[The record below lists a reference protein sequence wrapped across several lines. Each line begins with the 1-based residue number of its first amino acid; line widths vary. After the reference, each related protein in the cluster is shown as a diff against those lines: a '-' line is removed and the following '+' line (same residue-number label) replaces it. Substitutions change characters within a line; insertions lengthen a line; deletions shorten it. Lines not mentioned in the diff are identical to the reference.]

1 MAIGEA
7 EEANSYPRTLRVRVP
22 QWPAEAW
29 GAFALAVVFVGVTCW
44 WLTQDRSI
52 PIYDAGLRLYQSIE
66 VYEQIAQGHVG
77 SALTWTTPYPPVVY
91 LVGGLGIWGGGLG
104 IAPPIIAQN
113 VIFVPLLVL
122 GCYHV
127 GRLAFGARAG
137 LLAAMFAL
145 GSPLITAQFHVF
157 MIDAPETA
165 MVAVS
170 IWLILA
176 SERFSRVGSS
186 AWAGLAV
193 GLGML
198 TKEPFVF
205 FVAGV
210 ILVTLVRGGWRCWQG
225 LTAFVLVGA
234 LVALPWYLS
243 EFSAVQGLAQGAATN
258 HHNAPGLAPLGTYP
272 PSLSVTNLFWYFWTI
287 LNVQLFA
294 PLFAFAIIGGVWV
307 IVGLA
312 RRRAVSPLSWELT
325 VGAFG
330 AWLGI
335 SSTFPHD
342 ARYSMPLL
350 LYLAV
355 FGTGWIPRLPTV
367 QRRLA
372 TSALALVVIVNTLG
386 TSFGVGTTMSISAPG
401 ARPGAP
407 EQPGV
412 VTLATNT
419 GYLVA
424 GPRRDGDVLAL
435 MQALRR
441 NGVRRIWWID
451 LSSREPLPESNPGFS
466 AEGLH
471 AFAIIARLQPL
482 YKEIVYSVNEL
493 AQPTVA
499 ELGHGPVEPGWV
511 QPCVTL
517 SDGTG
522 VWVRLGSQKP
532 SNWDYCPLR
541 RPRLIRPNSG

>member
-7 EEANSYPRTLRVRVP
+7 AEKDSYARTLRAPVP
-22 QWPAEAW
+22 HLAAEAW
-29 GAFALAVVFVGVTCW
+29 GAFALAVLFVGVTCW

-52 PIYDAGLRLYQSIE
+52 PIYDAGVRLYQSIE
-66 VYEQIAQGHVG
+66 VYQQIAQGHVG
-77 SALTWTTPYPPVVY
+77 SALTWTTPYPPVAY
-91 LVGGLGIWGGGLG
+91 LVGALGIWVGGLG
-104 IAPPIIAQN
+104 IAPPIVAQN
-113 VIFVPLLVL
+113 VIVVPLLVL
-122 GCYHV
+122 GCYNV

-137 LLAAMFAL
+137 LLAAVFAL

-176 SERFSRVGSS
+176 SERFSRVGPS

-225 LTAFVLVGA
+225 LAVFALVAA

-243 EFSAVQGLAQGAATN
+243 EFSPVQELGQAATN
-258 HHNAPGLAPLGTYP
+258 DHRSAPGLAPLGTYP

-294 PLFAFAIIGGVWV
+294 PLLAFAVIGGVWV

-312 RRRAVSPLSWELT
+312 QRRAVSPLSWELT
-325 VGAFG
+325 VGAFV

-355 FGTGWIPRLPTV
+355 FGTGWIPRLPAV
-367 QRRLA
+367 QRQLA
-372 TSALALVVIVNTLG
+372 TGALALVAIVNTLG
-386 TSFGVGTTMSISAPG
+386 TSFGVGTTLSISAPG
-401 ARPGAP
+401 ARPGAA

-435 MQALRR
+435 MRALRR
-441 NGVRRIWWID
+441 NGVRRVWWTD
-451 LSSREPLPESNPGFS
+451 LSSREPNPTFNPVFS
-466 AEGLH
+466 EAGLN
-471 AFAIIARLQPL
+471 AFAMIARLGVL
-482 YKEIVYSVNEL
+482 YTGDFSLIQL
-493 AQPTVA
+493 TQPTTAVI
-499 ELGHGPVEPGWV
+499 GHGPVEPGRPA
-511 QPCVTL
+511 PCVTL

-522 VWVRLGSQKP
+522 VWTRLGSQDP
-532 SNWDYCPLR
+532 SSWGYCPLR
-541 RPRLIRPNSG
+541 RPGLYSPSSG